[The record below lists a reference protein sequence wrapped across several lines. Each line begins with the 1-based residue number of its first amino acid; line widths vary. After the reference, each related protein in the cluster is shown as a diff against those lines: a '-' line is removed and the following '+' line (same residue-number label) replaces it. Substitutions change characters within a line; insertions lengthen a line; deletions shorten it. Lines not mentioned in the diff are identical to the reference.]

1 MAAPEGRMSRM
12 TAFLQS
18 GTGLITAVATL
29 IAAIVG
35 LVTLV
40 TQLTGGD
47 GGEKFSSDSGGAPTL
62 VNNDTPAQREL
73 RARIPATIQPTCGA
87 PKDPEENAVAAFN
100 CTYREIVNLQYNLF
114 ASSAD
119 LQQGIASV
127 KDRYGSD
134 SHECGTKP
142 LLCFVRDGT
151 ASIIWTEGSDILSF
165 AWRDD
170 GNLDALYESW
180 NNAIVR

>member
-1 MAAPEGRMSRM
+1 MSRL
-12 TAFLQS
+12 TSFLQS

-29 IAAIVG
+29 IAAIAG

-40 TQLTGGD
+40 TQLTGGESD
-47 GGEKFSSDSGGAPTL
+47 KFDAQSGGQPTL
-62 VNNDTPAQREL
+62 VNNDTPTQSEL
-73 RARIPATIQPTCGA
+73 RLRIPPTIRPTCGE

-100 CTYREIVNLQYNLF
+100 CNYREVVNLQYNLF

-119 LQQGIASV
+119 LQQGVESV
-127 KDRYGSD
+127 KERYGD

-142 LLCFVRDGT
+142 LLCFVQDGV
-151 ASIIWTEGSDILSF
+151 ASIVWTTGSDILAF

-180 NNAIVR
+180 NDAIS

>member
-1 MAAPEGRMSRM
+1 MAATDGRMSRL

-18 GTGLITAVATL
+18 GTGIVTAVATL
-29 IAAIVG
+29 IAAIAG
-35 LVTLV
+35 LVTVV
-40 TQLTGGD
+40 TQLGGGD
-47 GGEKFSSDSGGAPTL
+47 DKSGSEPGGVTTL
-62 VNNDTPAQREL
+62 VANDTAAEREL
-73 RARIPATIQPTCGA
+73 RAQIPASIRPTCGP

-114 ASSAD
+114 ASTAD
-119 LQQGIASV
+119 LQAGVARV
-127 KDRYGSD
+127 KERYGSD

-142 LLCFVRDGT
+142 LLCFVRDGV
-151 ASIIWTEGSDILSF
+151 AAIVWTKNPDILSF

-180 NNAIVR
+180 NDAIVE

>member
-1 MAAPEGRMSRM
+1 MSRL
-12 TAFLQS
+12 TGFLQS

-35 LVTLV
+35 LATLV

-47 GGEKFSSDSGGAPTL
+47 DKSGSEPSGVTTL
-62 VNNDTPAQREL
+62 VANDTAAQREL
-73 RARIPATIQPTCGA
+73 RAAIRASIRPTCGP

-119 LQQGIASV
+119 LQKGIERV
-127 KDRYGSD
+127 KARYGSG
-134 SHECGTKP
+134 SHECGSKP
-142 LLCFVRDGT
+142 LLCFVRDGV
-151 ASIIWTEGSDILSF
+151 ASIVWTDGDMLSF

-180 NNAIVR
+180 NGPIAG

>member
-1 MAAPEGRMSRM
+1 MSRL

-40 TQLTGGD
+40 TQLTGG
-47 GGEKFSSDSGGAPTL
+47 GSGKFDAQSGGQPTL

-73 RARIPATIQPTCGA
+73 RARIPASIRPTCGQ

-114 ASSAD
+114 ASNAD
-119 LQQGIASV
+119 LRQGVESV
-127 KDRYGSD
+127 KERYGSD

-142 LLCFVRDGT
+142 LLCFVQDGV
-151 ASIIWTEGSDILSF
+151 ASIIWTRGSDILAF

-170 GNLDALYESW
+170 GKLDALYESW
-180 NNAIVR
+180 NEAIAR

>member
-1 MAAPEGRMSRM
+1 MSRL
-12 TAFLQS
+12 TSFLQS

-40 TQLTGGD
+40 TQLTGGE
-47 GGEKFSSDSGGAPTL
+47 GEKFSSDSGGEPTL

-73 RARIPATIQPTCGA
+73 RARIPATIQPTCGQ

-100 CTYREIVNLQYNLF
+100 CTYREIVNLQSNLF
-114 ASSAD
+114 ASNAD
-119 LQQGIASV
+119 LQQGVESV
-127 KDRYGSD
+127 KERYGD

-142 LLCFVRDGT
+142 LLCFVQDGV
-151 ASIIWTEGSDILSF
+151 ASIIWTAGSDILAF

-180 NNAIVR
+180 NEAIV